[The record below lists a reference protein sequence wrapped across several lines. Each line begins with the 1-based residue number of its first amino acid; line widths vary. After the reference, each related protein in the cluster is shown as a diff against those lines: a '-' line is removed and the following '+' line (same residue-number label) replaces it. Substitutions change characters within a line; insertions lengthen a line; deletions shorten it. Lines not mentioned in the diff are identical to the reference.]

1 MKMKI
6 YIANL
11 GAYNNGELRGVWVDL
26 PILNMQEE
34 VYNKI
39 FSKDELDENGN
50 PHGDF
55 AIHDYELPF
64 KIGEHQ
70 NISVLNDIVDT
81 LYSNVDNRT
90 LDNILKGHYDI
101 YDVLALASSLNL
113 EDAVNDFVHKDK
125 VVNEIKED
133 AMSGELLSIKYK
145 LAGIETVGDDEYY
158 LEDGYGNYHTIY
170 EEDLKLAVEQ
180 IFKDLK
186 HSCTPT
192 KKVGA

>member
-1 MKMKI
+1 MKMRI
-6 YIANL
+6 YVANL
-11 GAYNNGELRGVWVDL
+11 GAYNEGRLVGTWVDL
-26 PILNMQEE
+26 PILNMKEE

-39 FSKDELDENGN
+39 FSPKELDEKGN

-81 LYSNVDNRT
+81 LYSNVDNQT

-101 YDVLALASSLNL
+101 YDVLALASSLGL
-113 EDAVNDFVHKDK
+113 EDSVNDFVHKDK
-125 VVNEIKED
+125 VINEIKEE
-133 AMSGELLSIKYK
+133 ASEGNLISIKYK
-145 LAGIETVGDDEYY
+145 LAGIEMVGDDEYF

-170 EEDLKLAVEQ
+170 EDDLKLAVDQ

-192 KKVGA
+192 EKVGA